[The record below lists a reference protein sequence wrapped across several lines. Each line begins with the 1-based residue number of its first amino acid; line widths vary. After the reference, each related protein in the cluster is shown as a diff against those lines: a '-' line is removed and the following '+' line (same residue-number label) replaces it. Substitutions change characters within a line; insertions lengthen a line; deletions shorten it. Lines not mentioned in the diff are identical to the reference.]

1 MEDIKNQNTD
11 QPSFNSLHQ
20 NKSLYIP
27 RKLNHEGN
35 DDSQINIDI
44 KNKNILNKSHNPR
57 TNFNK
62 KEKHLFIIHK
72 INIKDKKNMFYKT
85 GVKDIFNDENLF
97 LSDKYKD
104 KQVIIGRNKSNM
116 FKSRHLMN
124 YQDRLKYKNFNK
136 SRIQKSKEK
145 NLGRIKND
153 NLRNK
158 RLIDKNLVNN
168 AYESKESINN
178 NNTSI
183 YGSSIYNKHDSL
195 MKSLNIFGKRSSIF
209 YSGNNYITDG
219 ELKLLYQQYLDLEKE
234 NKRKEIL
241 EIKLNVEDEDKT
253 SDKNINTNE
262 NTINNKIN
270 INKTYHKFYKNT
282 IDKEINTRLDL
293 QQKILNKFQKDHKY
307 NQKLLK
313 KIIKYTSKDNNDLLM
328 NQLDNYR
335 IKIEKI
341 GEDIRSNKIYNNN
354 NYKNIHWLSSLRN
367 YPKEKNNN
375 NNEDN
380 IIYDK
385 NNSTLPLLYK
395 KINNNNKDDIYDNY
409 INNLQYSFGSS
420 SNLYCDIE
428 SNISPL
434 YAFILSDNLKNKE
447 KITNTHIDNYYNYNS
462 PETEY
467 YKKLKKNLSVPSLRN
482 GKCNNSKNINND
494 LNIEGKRLID
504 YEFELAK
511 KLEGKRKRL
520 IKTIYNEEEIEPK
533 TFAKSKMMNSFYF
546 SKGIKNTFNLHN
558 N

>member
-1 MEDIKNQNTD
+1 MEDIKNQNNEHL
-11 QPSFNSLHQ
+11 SFK
-20 NKSLYIP
+20 NKSLIIP
-27 RKLNHEGN
+27 NKSNNEVN
-35 DDSQINIDI
+35 DDSQINMEN
-44 KNKNILNKSHNPR
+44 KNKKILNKSHNPKS
-57 TNFNK
+57 NLNK
-62 KEKHLFIIHK
+62 IEKHLFIIHK
-72 INIKDKKNMFYKT
+72 INIKDKKNMFYKK

-104 KQVIIGRNKSNM
+104 KQVIIGRNKSNI
-116 FKSRHLMN
+116 FKPRHIMN
-124 YQDRLKYKNFNK
+124 YQDKLKYKNFNK

-158 RLIDKNLVNN
+158 RLIDKNLINN
-168 AYESKESINN
+168 AYESKEGNN
-178 NNTSI
+178 NNTSMI
-183 YGSSIYNKHDSL
+183 GSSLYNKYDSL
-195 MKSLNIFGKRSSIF
+195 MKNINNLGKRSSIF

-241 EIKLNVEDEDKT
+241 EIKLNIEDEDKT
-253 SDKNINTNE
+253 SDKNIITNDSS
-262 NTINNKIN
+262 INNKIN
-270 INKTYHKFYKNT
+270 INKTYQKINKNS
-282 IDKEINTRLDL
+282 IDKEINTRLHL
-293 QQKILNKFQKDHKY
+293 QQKILNKYKKDYKN

-341 GEDIRSNKIYNNN
+341 NEDINSNIIYNNS
-354 NYKNIHWLSSLRN
+354 NYKNIYWLSSLRN
-367 YPKEKNNN
+367 YQKEKNNN
-375 NNEDN
+375 INNNNEEN

-385 NNSTLPLLYK
+385 KNSTLPLLYK
-395 KINNNNKDDIYDNY
+395 NINSKNKYDIYDNY
-409 INNLQYSFGSS
+409 INNLHYPFGSN
-420 SNLYCDIE
+420 SNLYYDIE

-462 PETEY
+462 SETEY

-482 GKCNNSKNINND
+482 GKCDNSKHINND

-504 YEFELAK
+504 YEYEMAQ

-520 IKTIYNEEEIEPK
+520 IKTVYNEEEIEPK
-533 TFAKSKMMNSFYF
+533 IFAKSKMMNSFYF
-546 SKGIKNTFNLHN
+546 SKGIKNAFDLHN